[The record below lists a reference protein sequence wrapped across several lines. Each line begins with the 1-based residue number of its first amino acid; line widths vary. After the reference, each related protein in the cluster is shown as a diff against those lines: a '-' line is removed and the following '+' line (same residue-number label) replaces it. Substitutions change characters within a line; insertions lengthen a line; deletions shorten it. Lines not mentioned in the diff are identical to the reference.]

1 MHKAKST
8 TEDQI
13 AQFFKYVGCGKQK
26 EAEATLKSNPQLA
39 TAYGD
44 LTDCSVEPT
53 TYAPRNW
60 RNITAFQYAVLSLD
74 YHMWVM
80 IQKYMNTEN
89 VSQQIA
95 EIVDKATLRDK
106 EGWIIKAG
114 NSDWPQTGWLSL
126 IEALYSFV
134 DHERYSHSTDEDF
147 RRHWYQ
153 QVGGGQLAL
162 PAHIINEYY
171 HPCSSFF
178 TCTKWEGI
186 DEDVLPMDGTLNW
199 INREYQ
205 KLGKQFAWVR
215 GHNSKA
221 KHGYIQIREW
231 QGWEENDEIWASIS
245 ILRYSAELDL
255 KACVE
260 LLKSRTEQA
269 KKLVEQFIL
278 KEPQGEK
285 EMTNMCEFERL
296 LGYKFKNENLLKKA
310 LTRKSA
316 VNEKLISS
324 QNYDE
329 KDNKR
334 LEYFGDSILR
344 CVISDLLI
352 ELHPSYREG
361 NLSVERD
368 KLVYKYNLCK
378 IAKKLELYKFI
389 TLGKGEE
396 RLSESDNSIFS
407 DIIKTLIG
415 AIFKDCN
422 KNYPELK
429 RIIAKHFDITIS
441 PSLAPILIKK
451 IAQDNFKELEDSLDY
466 KFKDK
471 NLLKQA
477 LTHSSTSNEKS
488 KEKHNE
494 VLEYLGDSILRCAVS
509 DLLLEEYTTSNIDKL
524 NSERDD
530 LVSNKNKGMLHITAI
545 RLKLSKFMNLGKGA
559 STNIVDKMLIDA
571 MEALIGAMFIDSD
584 RNYPFIKSFIKE
596 QKEQVLP
603 VPVLES
609 GVTKFSPGYD
619 KHRQRQQKNYC
630 FNGLV
635 GAIVMAL
642 AATTISQSFNF
653 EKSAPKPKP

>member
-1 MHKAKST
+1 MHKAKLT
-8 TEDQI
+8 TEDQV
-13 AQFFKYVGCGKQK
+13 AQFFNYVGYGRQK
-26 EAEATLKSNPQLA
+26 EAEAILKSNPKLA
-39 TAYGD
+39 TAYGA
-44 LTDCSVEPT
+44 LTDCSVESK
-53 TYAPRNW
+53 TYLPRTW
-60 RNITAFQYAVLSLD
+60 KNITAFQYAVLSLD

-95 EIVDKATLRDK
+95 EIINKATLRDK
-106 EGWIIKAG
+106 QGWIIKAG

-134 DHERYSHSTDEDF
+134 DYRRHSTDSDL
-147 RRHWYQ
+147 RRHWCQ

-162 PAHIINEYY
+162 PAHVINEYY
-171 HPCSSFF
+171 HPYSS
-178 TCTKWEGI
+178 TLREGI
-186 DEDVLPMDGTLNW
+186 GEGVLPKNGALNW
-199 INREYQ
+199 INSEYQ
-205 KLGKQFAWVR
+205 KLGQQFAWVR
-215 GHNSKA
+215 GDNSKA

-231 QGWEENDEIWASIS
+231 QGWEENDEIWASIA
-245 ILRYSAELDL
+245 ILRYSAEFDL

-260 LLKSRTEQA
+260 LLTSRTEQA
-269 KKLVEQFIL
+269 KKLLEQFIL
-278 KEPQGEK
+278 KEPRGEK
-285 EMTNMCEFERL
+285 EMTNICEFESL
-296 LGYKFKNENLLKKA
+296 LSYKFKDENLLKKA

-316 VNEKLISS
+316 VNENLISS

-368 KLVYKYNLCK
+368 KLVSKDTLCK

-389 TLGKGEE
+389 TLGKGEK
-396 RLSESDNSIFS
+396 RLLESDNSIFS
-407 DIIKTLIG
+407 DIIKTLLG
-415 AIFKDCN
+415 AIFKDSN

-429 RIIAKHFDITIS
+429 KIIAKHFDITVS

-451 IAQDNFKELEDSLDY
+451 TAQDKFKELEDSLDY

-477 LTHSSTSNEKS
+477 LTHSSVANEKS
-488 KEKHNE
+488 EEKHNE
-494 VLEYLGDSILRCAVS
+494 VLEYLGDSILRCVVS
-509 DLLLEEYTTSNIDKL
+509 DLLLEEETISNIDQL
-524 NSERDD
+524 NTKRDD
-530 LVSNKNKGMLHITAI
+530 LVSNKNKGMLHTTAI
-545 RLKLSKFMNLGKGA
+545 RLKLSKFINLGKGA
-559 STNIVDKMLIDA
+559 STNIVDKMPIDA
-571 MEALIGAMFIDSD
+571 MEALIGAIFIDSD
-584 RNYPFIKSFIKE
+584 RNYPLVKSFIKKQIKSFIKE
-596 QKEQVLP
+596 EEEQAL
-603 VPVLES
+603 PVLES
-609 GVTKFSPGYD
+609 GVINFSPAYD
-619 KHRQRQQKNYC
+619 KHRQKQQNNYC

-635 GAIVMAL
+635 GAVVVAL

-653 EKSAPKPKP
+653 DKSTPKPKP